1 MRMEGSVA
9 LSLPHYEG
17 VGDVDGS
24 RAVED
29 TTVSLKRPKQSL
41 LRVLLEG
48 GCGGVA
54 EVEAAGENRNRRWQ
68 AGRRTASS
76 VAGQQRRRW

>member
-1 MRMEGSVA
+1 MVATVQMEGSVDM
-9 LSLPHYEG
+9 SLPHYEG

-48 GCGGVA
+48 GCF
-54 EVEAAGENRNRRWQ
+54 EAAGVEAEATMQSKVCCSNGSDRRC
-68 AGRRTASS
+68 
-76 VAGQQRRRW
+76 